1 MGYAEIAS
9 RPLVLA
15 EELERRGL
23 GHDAA
28 DAFAWQLT
36 ARHPLARRLGVEI
49 LSREIVRRGLD
60 AGAARDAALML
71 FALELLDGGLGFGRV
86 VQELRRW
93 DPEGTSG
100 WAEAMEAARLHR
112 RLSGS
117 APREIPREIADRV
130 ALVCLGLC
138 IVALLACLWIVA

>member
-1 MGYAEIAS
+1 MGYAEVAS
-9 RPLVLA
+9 RPTVLA

-23 GHDAA
+23 RHDAA

-36 ARHPLARRLGVEI
+36 ARHPLARRLGVDV
-49 LSREIVRRGLD
+49 LSREIARRGLE

-93 DPEGTSG
+93 DVDGASG
-100 WAEAMEAARLHR
+100 WAEAMEATRLHR
-112 RLSGS
+112 RLAAAGAREATS
-117 APREIPREIADRV
+117 ALADRA
-130 ALVCLGLC
+130 ALVCLGFGV
-138 IVALLACLWIVA
+138 VALLACLRAVA